1 MLKDAT
7 LRPELM
13 TVAELAAE
21 WRQSR
26 EAVYRKVRAGR
37 IPSVRLGDERAAIR
51 IPRAE
56 LERIYEMSTSG
67 GGSFA
72 GFESA
77 LGRSS
82 SVDDP
87 AERDG
92 TSDRREAVGPA
103 RLAGER

>member
-1 MLKDAT
+1 MPCSGLS
-7 LRPELM
+7 LM

-37 IPSVRLGDERAAIR
+37 IPSDERAAIR

-72 GFESA
+72 GFEYA

-82 SVDDP
+82 LVDDP

-92 TSDRREAVGPA
+92 TSDRREAVEPA
-103 RLAGER
+103 PLAGDR